1 MGGARLELFDR
12 GVKVKPLEAPCYSRA
27 MARIDFYQV
36 LGVSRDASDD
46 AIKKA
51 YRKLVFQHH
60 PDRNP
65 DSTHAEPKIREINA
79 AYEVIGDPDKRRS
92 YDRLNW
98 GDETA
103 RDEAADPAVILD
115 EMEKKLFDEG
125 RKEVFAVLMKDVKR
139 IKSELALI
147 RERTVADQG
156 YDTFKEEIILGRA
169 SEIMEELVTAEMEG
183 RKQRLVEVATEM
195 LLSQDVVK
203 RGNEKGI
210 RSLRG
215 QLEDVFRKG
224 RMKGFAAA
232 LELFYERR

>member
-1 MGGARLELFDR
+1 MVR
-12 GVKVKPLEAPCYSRA
+12 V
-27 MARIDFYQV
+27 DFYRV

-65 DSTHAEPKIREINA
+65 DSTHAEAKIREINA
-79 AYEVIGDPDKRRS
+79 AYEVVGDPDKRRT
-92 YDRLNW
+92 YDRLNYW
-98 GDETA
+98 GDETE
-103 RDEAADPAVILD
+103 RDETADPAVILD

-139 IKSELALI
+139 IKSELAVI

-156 YDTFKEEIILGRA
+156 YDTFKEEIIRERA
-169 SEIMEELVTAEMEG
+169 SEVMEEFVTADMDG

-195 LLSQDVVK
+195 MLSQGIVK
-203 RGNEKGI
+203 RSDEGGV

-215 QLEDVFRKG
+215 RLEEVFRKG
-224 RMKGFAAA
+224 RVKGFSAA
-232 LELFYERR
+232 LELFYERK

>member
-1 MGGARLELFDR
+1 
-12 GVKVKPLEAPCYSRA
+12 
-27 MARIDFYQV
+27 MARIDFYRV
-36 LGVSRDASDD
+36 LGLSRDASDD

-51 YRKLVFQHH
+51 YRKLAFQHH

-65 DSTHAEPKIREINA
+65 DSTQAQAKIRDLNS
-79 AYEVIGDPDKRRS
+79 AYEVIGDPEKRRT

-98 GDETA
+98 GEEAA

-115 EMEKKLFDEG
+115 EMEQKLFDEG
-125 RKEVFAVLMKDVKR
+125 RKEVFAILMKDVKR
-139 IKSELALI
+139 IKAELAVI

-156 YDTFKEEIILGRA
+156 YDTFKESIIQERA
-169 SEIMEELVTAEMEG
+169 SEVMEELVTAEMEG
-183 RKQRLVEVATEM
+183 RKKRLVEVATEM
-195 LLSQDVVK
+195 LLSQGVVK
-203 RGNEKGI
+203 QGDEGGI
-210 RSLRG
+210 RLLRG

>member
-1 MGGARLELFDR
+1 
-12 GVKVKPLEAPCYSRA
+12 
-27 MARIDFYQV
+27 MARTDFYRV
-36 LGVSRDASDD
+36 LGLSRDASDD

-51 YRKLVFQHH
+51 YRKLAFQHH

-65 DSTHAEPKIREINA
+65 DSTQAQAKIRDLNA
-79 AYEVIGDPDKRRS
+79 AYEVIGDPEKRRT

-98 GDETA
+98 GEEAA

-125 RKEVFAVLMKDVKR
+125 RKEVFAVLMKDVKW
-139 IKSELALI
+139 IKAELAVI

-156 YDTFKEEIILGRA
+156 YDTFKESIIQERA
-169 SEIMEELVTAEMEG
+169 SEVMEELVTAEMEG
-183 RKQRLVEVATEM
+183 RKRRLVEVATEM
-195 LLSQDVVK
+195 LLSQGVVK
-203 RGNEKGI
+203 RDDEGGV
-210 RSLRG
+210 RLLRG

-224 RMKGFAAA
+224 RAKGFAAA

>member
-1 MGGARLELFDR
+1 
-12 GVKVKPLEAPCYSRA
+12 
-27 MARIDFYQV
+27 MARIDFYRV

-60 PDRNP
+60 PDRHP
-65 DSTHAEPKIREINA
+65 ESTQAEAKIRELNA
-79 AYEVIGDPDKRRS
+79 AYEIIGDQEKRRN

-98 GDETA
+98 GDETT
-103 RDEAADPAVILD
+103 RDEAIDPAVILD
-115 EMEKKLFDEG
+115 EMELKLFDEG

-139 IKSELALI
+139 IKAELAVI

-156 YDTFKEEIILGRA
+156 YDTFKEAIIRERA
-169 SEIMEELVTAEMEG
+169 SEAMEELVTVEMEG

-195 LLSQDVVK
+195 LLSQGVAN
-203 RGNEKGI
+203 RGDEGGV

-224 RMKGFAAA
+224 RMKGFASA

>member
-1 MGGARLELFDR
+1 
-12 GVKVKPLEAPCYSRA
+12 
-27 MARIDFYQV
+27 MARIDFYRA
-36 LGVSRDASDD
+36 LGVSRDASDE

-51 YRKLVFQHH
+51 YRKLAFQHH

-65 DSTHAEPKIREINA
+65 DSTQAQAKIRDLNA
-79 AYEVIGDPDKRRS
+79 AYEVIGDPEKRRT

-98 GDETA
+98 GEEAA

-125 RKEVFAVLMKDVKR
+125 RKEVFAVLMKQVKR
-139 IKSELALI
+139 IKAELAVI

-156 YDTFKEEIILGRA
+156 YDTFKEAIVQERA
-169 SEIMEELVTAEMEG
+169 SEVMKELVTAEMEG

-195 LLSQDVVK
+195 LLSQGVVK
-203 RGNEKGI
+203 RGDEGGI
-210 RSLRG
+210 RLLRG
-215 QLEDVFRKG
+215 QLENVIRKG
-224 RMKGFAAA
+224 REKGFATA

>member
-1 MGGARLELFDR
+1 
-12 GVKVKPLEAPCYSRA
+12 
-27 MARIDFYQV
+27 MARIDFYRV

-51 YRKLVFQHH
+51 YRKLAFQHH
-60 PDRNP
+60 PDRHP
-65 DSTHAEPKIREINA
+65 DSTQAEPKIRAINA
-79 AYEVIGDPDKRRS
+79 AYEVVGDPEKRRS

-115 EMEKKLFDEG
+115 EMEQKLFDEG

-139 IKSELALI
+139 IKTELAVI

-156 YDTFKEEIILGRA
+156 YDTFKEEMIRERA
-169 SEIMEELVTAEMEG
+169 SEVMEELVTAEMEG

-195 LLSQDVVK
+195 LLSQGVVK
-203 RGNEKGI
+203 RGDEGGV
-210 RSLRG
+210 RSLHG
-215 QLEDVFRKG
+215 QLEDMFRKG

>member
-1 MGGARLELFDR
+1 
-12 GVKVKPLEAPCYSRA
+12 
-27 MARIDFYQV
+27 MARIDFYRV

-65 DSTHAEPKIREINA
+65 DSTQAEAKIRELNA
-79 AYEVIGDPDKRRS
+79 AYEVIGEPEKRRT

-98 GDETA
+98 GEEAA

-125 RKEVFAVLMKDVKR
+125 RKEVFAILMKDVKR
-139 IKSELALI
+139 IKAELAVI
-147 RERTVADQG
+147 RERTVAGQG
-156 YDTFKEEIILGRA
+156 YDTFKEATIQERA
-169 SEIMEELVTAEMEG
+169 SEVMEELVTAEMEG

-195 LLSQDVVK
+195 LLSQGVVK
-203 RGNEKGI
+203 RGDEGGI
-210 RSLRG
+210 RLLRG

-224 RMKGFAAA
+224 RAKGFASA
-232 LELFYERR
+232 LELLYERR

>member
-1 MGGARLELFDR
+1 
-12 GVKVKPLEAPCYSRA
+12 
-27 MARIDFYQV
+27 MARIDFYRA

-60 PDRNP
+60 PDRHP
-65 DSTHAEPKIREINA
+65 ESTQAEAKIRELNA
-79 AYEVIGDPDKRRS
+79 AYEIIGDPEKRRN

-98 GDETA
+98 GDETT
-103 RDEAADPAVILD
+103 RDEAIDPAVILD
-115 EMEKKLFDEG
+115 EMELKLFDEG

-139 IKSELALI
+139 IKAELAVI

-156 YDTFKEEIILGRA
+156 YDTFKEAIIRERA
-169 SEIMEELVTAEMEG
+169 SEAMEELVTVEMEG
-183 RKQRLVEVATEM
+183 RKQRLIEVATEM
-195 LLSQDVVK
+195 LLSQGVAS
-203 RGNEKGI
+203 RGDEGGV

-224 RMKGFAAA
+224 RIKGFASA

>member
-1 MGGARLELFDR
+1 
-12 GVKVKPLEAPCYSRA
+12 
-27 MARIDFYQV
+27 MARIDFYRV

-51 YRKLVFQHH
+51 YRRLVFQHH

-65 DSTHAEPKIREINA
+65 DSAHAEPKIREINA
-79 AYEVIGDPDKRRS
+79 AYEVVGDPEKRRT

-103 RDEAADPAVILD
+103 SDEAVAPAVILD
-115 EMEKKLFDEG
+115 DLEQKLFDEG

-139 IKSELALI
+139 IKAELAVI

-156 YDTFKEEIILGRA
+156 YDTFKEEIIRERA
-169 SEIMEELVTAEMEG
+169 WEVMEELVTSEMEE

-203 RGNEKGI
+203 RNDEGSV

-215 QLEDVFRKG
+215 GLEEVFRRG
-224 RMKGFAAA
+224 RLKGFAAA

>member
-1 MGGARLELFDR
+1 
-12 GVKVKPLEAPCYSRA
+12 
-27 MARIDFYQV
+27 MARIDFYRV
-36 LGVSRDASDD
+36 LGVSRDASDE

-65 DSTHAEPKIREINA
+65 DSTQAEAKIRDLNA
-79 AYEVIGDPDKRRS
+79 AYEVIGDPEKRRT

-98 GDETA
+98 GEEAA

-125 RKEVFAVLMKDVKR
+125 RKEVFAVLMKQVKR
-139 IKSELALI
+139 IKAELAVI

-156 YDTFKEEIILGRA
+156 YDTFKEAIIQERA
-169 SEIMEELVTAEMEG
+169 SEVMEELVTAEMEG
-183 RKQRLVEVATEM
+183 RKKRILEVATEM
-195 LLSQDVVK
+195 LLSQGVVK
-203 RGNEKGI
+203 RGDEGGI
-210 RSLRG
+210 RLLRG
-215 QLEDVFRKG
+215 QLENVFRKG
-224 RMKGFAAA
+224 RAKGFSAA

>member
-1 MGGARLELFDR
+1 
-12 GVKVKPLEAPCYSRA
+12 
-27 MARIDFYQV
+27 MARTDFYRV

-65 DSTHAEPKIREINA
+65 DSTHAEPRIREINA
-79 AYEVIGDPDKRRS
+79 AYEVVGDPDKRRS

-103 RDEAADPAVILD
+103 RDEAADPAIILD

-139 IKSELALI
+139 IKAELTLI

-156 YDTFKEEIILGRA
+156 YDTFKEETILERA
-169 SEIMEELVTAEMEG
+169 SEVMEELVTAQMDG

-195 LLSQDVVK
+195 LLSQGVVE
-203 RGNEKGI
+203 RGEERSV
-210 RSLRG
+210 RSLRER
-215 QLEDVFRKG
+215 LDKVVRTG
-224 RMKGFAAA
+224 RLKGFAAA

>member
-1 MGGARLELFDR
+1 
-12 GVKVKPLEAPCYSRA
+12 
-27 MARIDFYQV
+27 MARIDFYRV
-36 LGVSRDASDD
+36 LGLSRDASDD

-65 DSTHAEPKIREINA
+65 DSTHAESKIREINA
-79 AYEVIGDPDKRRS
+79 AYEVIGDPEKRRT
-92 YDRLNW
+92 YERLNW
-98 GDETA
+98 GEEAA

-115 EMEKKLFDEG
+115 EMEQKLFDEG
-125 RKEVFAVLMKDVKR
+125 RKEVFAILMKDVKR
-139 IKSELALI
+139 IKAELAVI

-156 YDTFKEEIILGRA
+156 YDTFKESIIQERA
-169 SEIMEELVTAEMEG
+169 SEVMEDLVTTEMEG

-195 LLSQDVVK
+195 LLSQGVVK
-203 RGNEKGI
+203 RDDEGGV

-224 RMKGFAAA
+224 RAKGFAAA
-232 LELFYERR
+232 LELLYERR

>member
-1 MGGARLELFDR
+1 
-12 GVKVKPLEAPCYSRA
+12 
-27 MARIDFYQV
+27 MARIDFYRV

-65 DSTHAEPKIREINA
+65 DSTQAEVKIREINE
-79 AYEVIGDPDKRRS
+79 AYEVVGDPEKRRS
-92 YDRLNW
+92 YDRLTW
-98 GDETA
+98 GDEIE

-115 EMEKKLFDEG
+115 EMEQKLFDEG
-125 RKEVFAVLMKDVKR
+125 RKEVFAIMVKDVKR
-139 IKSELALI
+139 IKAELAVI

-156 YDTFKEEIILGRA
+156 YDTFKEDIIKARA
-169 SEIMEELVTAEMEG
+169 SEVMAELVTAEMEG
-183 RKQRLVEVATEM
+183 RKQRLLDVATEM
-195 LLSQDVVK
+195 LLSQGVVK
-203 RGNEKGI
+203 RDDKGGV
-210 RSLRG
+210 RSLWG

>member
-1 MGGARLELFDR
+1 
-12 GVKVKPLEAPCYSRA
+12 
-27 MARIDFYQV
+27 MARIDFYRV

-65 DSTHAEPKIREINA
+65 DSTQAEVKIREINE
-79 AYEVIGDPDKRRS
+79 AYEVVGDPEKRRS
-92 YDRLNW
+92 YDRLTW
-98 GDETA
+98 GDEIE

-115 EMEKKLFDEG
+115 EMEQKLFDEG
-125 RKEVFAVLMKDVKR
+125 RKEVFAIMVKDVKR
-139 IKSELALI
+139 IKAELAVI

-156 YDTFKEEIILGRA
+156 YDTFKEDIIKKRA
-169 SEIMEELVTAEMEG
+169 SEVMAELVTAEMEG
-183 RKQRLVEVATEM
+183 RKQRLLDVATEM
-195 LLSQDVVK
+195 LLSQGVVK
-203 RGNEKGI
+203 RDDKGGV
-210 RSLRG
+210 RLLWG

>member
-1 MGGARLELFDR
+1 
-12 GVKVKPLEAPCYSRA
+12 
-27 MARIDFYQV
+27 MARIDFYRA
-36 LGVSRDASDD
+36 LGVSRDASDE

-65 DSTHAEPKIREINA
+65 DSTQAEAKIRDLNA
-79 AYEVIGDPDKRRS
+79 AYEVIGEPEKRRT

-98 GDETA
+98 GEEAA

-115 EMEKKLFDEG
+115 EMEEKLFDEG
-125 RKEVFAVLMKDVKR
+125 RKEVFAILMKDVKR
-139 IKSELALI
+139 IKAELAVI

-156 YDTFKEEIILGRA
+156 YDTFKEAIIQERA
-169 SEIMEELVTAEMEG
+169 SEVMEELVTAEMEG

-195 LLSQDVVK
+195 LLSQGVVK
-203 RGNEKGI
+203 RGDEGGI
-210 RSLRG
+210 RLLRG

-224 RMKGFAAA
+224 RAKGFAAA

>member
-1 MGGARLELFDR
+1 MG
-12 GVKVKPLEAPCYSRA
+12 
-27 MARIDFYQV
+27 RIDFYRV

-65 DSTHAEPKIREINA
+65 ESTQAEPKIREINA
-79 AYEVIGDPDKRRS
+79 AYEVIGDPEKRRN
-92 YDRLNW
+92 YDRLTW
-98 GDETA
+98 GEETTG
-103 RDEAADPAVILD
+103 DDAADPAVILD
-115 EMEKKLFDEG
+115 EMEAKLFDEG

-139 IKSELALI
+139 VKAELAVI

-156 YDTFKEEIILGRA
+156 YDTFKEEILRERA

-183 RKQRLVEVATEM
+183 RKQRLIEVATDM
-195 LLSQDVVK
+195 LLSQGVAKHGDESGA
-203 RGNEKGI
+203 RL
-210 RSLRG
+210 LRERLG
-215 QLEDVFRKG
+215 EVFCDG
-224 RMKGFAAA
+224 RIKGFAAA

>member
-1 MGGARLELFDR
+1 
-12 GVKVKPLEAPCYSRA
+12 
-27 MARIDFYQV
+27 MARIDFYRV
-36 LGVSRDASDD
+36 LGLSRDASDE

-65 DSTHAEPKIREINA
+65 DSTQAEAKIRDLNA
-79 AYEVIGDPDKRRS
+79 AYEVVGDPEKRRT

-98 GDETA
+98 GEEAA

-115 EMEKKLFDEG
+115 EMEQKLFDEG
-125 RKEVFAVLMKDVKR
+125 RKEVFAILMKDVKR
-139 IKSELALI
+139 IKVELAVI

-156 YDTFKEEIILGRA
+156 YDTFKDAIIQERA
-169 SEIMEELVTAEMEG
+169 LEVMEELVTAEMEG

-195 LLSQDVVK
+195 LLSQGVVR
-203 RGNEKGI
+203 RGDEGGI
-210 RSLRG
+210 RLLRG
-215 QLEDVFRKG
+215 QLENVFRKG
-224 RMKGFAAA
+224 RAKGFAAA

>member
-1 MGGARLELFDR
+1 
-12 GVKVKPLEAPCYSRA
+12 
-27 MARIDFYQV
+27 MARIDFYRV
-36 LGVSRDASDD
+36 LGVPRDASDD

-60 PDRNP
+60 PDRHP
-65 DSTHAEPKIREINA
+65 DSAHAEPKIREINA
-79 AYEVIGDPDKRRS
+79 AYEVVGDPEKRRS

-103 RDEAADPAVILD
+103 RDEAVDPAVILD

-139 IKSELALI
+139 IKAELVVI

-156 YDTFKEEIILGRA
+156 YDTFKETIILGRA
-169 SEIMEELVTAEMEG
+169 SEVMEELVTAEMEA
-183 RKQRLVEVATEM
+183 RTKRLVDVATEM
-195 LLSQDVVK
+195 MVSQEVVRK
-203 RGNEKGI
+203 NDDGGLRL
-210 RSLRG
+210 LRG
-215 QLEDVFRKG
+215 RLEAAFKKG
-224 RMKGFAAA
+224 RLHGFTSA

>member
-1 MGGARLELFDR
+1 
-12 GVKVKPLEAPCYSRA
+12 
-27 MARIDFYQV
+27 MARVDFYRV

-65 DSTHAEPKIREINA
+65 DKTHAEPKIREINA
-79 AYEVIGDPDKRRS
+79 AYEVVGDPDKRRS

-103 RDEAADPAVILD
+103 WDEVADPAVILD
-115 EMEKKLFDEG
+115 EMEKKLFNEG

-139 IKSELALI
+139 INVELAVI
-147 RERTVADQG
+147 RERTLSDQG
-156 YDTFKEEIILGRA
+156 YDTFKEEIIRERA
-169 SEIMEELVTAEMEG
+169 SEVMDELVTAEMEG

-195 LLSQDVVK
+195 LVSQGVAK
-203 RGNEKGI
+203 RGDEGGI
-210 RSLRG
+210 RALRNR
-215 QLEDVFRKG
+215 LEAAFRKG
-224 RMKGFAAA
+224 RVHGVASA

>member
-1 MGGARLELFDR
+1 M
-12 GVKVKPLEAPCYSRA
+12 GVKVQCSKVHGIVAA
-27 MARIDFYQV
+27 MARVDFYRV

-51 YRKLVFQHH
+51 YRKLVLQHH

-79 AYEVIGDPDKRRS
+79 AYEVVGDPDKRRS
-92 YDRLNW
+92 YDRLIW

-115 EMEKKLFDEG
+115 EMKKKLFDEG

-139 IKSELALI
+139 IKTELGVI
-147 RERTVADQG
+147 RDRAVADQG
-156 YDTFKEEIILGRA
+156 YDTLKEEIIRERA
-169 SEIMEELVTAEMEG
+169 LEVMEELVTTEMEG

-195 LLSQDVVK
+195 LLSQGLVK
-203 RGNEKGI
+203 RGDEGGV
-210 RSLRG
+210 RSLYG
-215 QLEDVFRKG
+215 GLDEVFRNG
-224 RMKGFAAA
+224 RMTGFAAA